1 MAGFGNRALS
11 TEVNQGSS
19 LMPSASIAKCLGVYL
34 LLCTLSSGC
43 AAEIPPSLETLRS
56 TCVTQG
62 DENSCAEFRSRTG
75 EAPEPTPEEMQTGVT
90 PVPESKV
97 NWPYVAHV
105 IGCGAL
111 EATMSTFTGG
121 MQWDCH
127 LREIR

>member
-1 MAGFGNRALS
+1 
-11 TEVNQGSS
+11 
-19 LMPSASIAKCLGVYL
+19 MPSVSIARFLGVYL

-56 TCVTQG
+56 SCVTEG

-75 EAPEPTPEEMQTGVT
+75 EAPEPTPEEMRTGVT
-90 PVPESKV
+90 ATPESKI
-97 NWPYVAHV
+97 NLPYVAHV

-111 EATMSTFTGG
+111 EATMSMMTGG
-121 MQWDCH
+121 MQWDCQ